1 MRHIYV
7 RAAAISILALG
18 ASQVF
23 AVPTGPVPTRTGAR
37 GFFTKPLEPTCTVCH
52 QADLNGIPPGINDP
66 SGSVKILNVPAHYV
80 PGTTYTLTVELQHDW
95 NPVPP
100 DPLRW
105 GFQLQAIQAT
115 TGDSSGIW
123 ILSPN
128 VPPDSF
134 KIVKAAATSVYKNRR
149 YVDQAGWI
157 LTDERP
163 GGPTHFGEVGPVQWH
178 VQWQAPPGD
187 SGKIYF
193 FAAGNSTNGDDQCFQ
208 SGDFVFTTSEST
220 TAEATT
226 DVGPGGNF
234 RLQTQLGAPMPNPM
248 QGRTDLTFSLARG
261 GVVDLSIFDLT
272 GRRVA
277 TLLHEFRPAG
287 THAAA
292 WSGRNDRGQ
301 RCVSSVYF
309 VRLTSP
315 DQRVI
320 TKKVVLDR

>member
-1 MRHIYV
+1 LRHIYV

-23 AVPTGPVPTRTGAR
+23 AVPTGPVATRTGAR
-37 GFFTKPLEPTCTVCH
+37 GFFNKPLEPTCTVCH
-52 QADLNGIPPGINDP
+52 QADLSGIPPGINDA
-66 SGSVKILNVPAHYV
+66 SGSIKLVNVPAHYV
-80 PGTTYTLTVELQHDW
+80 PGTIYTLTVQLQHDW
-95 NPVPP
+95 NPVPA

-105 GFQLQAIQAT
+105 GFQLQAIQAN
-115 TGDSSGIW
+115 TGDSSGTW
-123 ILSPN
+123 VLTPN
-128 VPPDSF
+128 VAPDSF
-134 KIVKAAATSVYKNRR
+134 KIVKATGTSVYKNRR
-149 YVDQAGWI
+149 YVDQSGYPLIDQEHAGS
-157 LTDERP
+157 
-163 GGPTHFGEVGPVQWH
+163 PTHFGEVGPVEWH
-178 VQWQAPPGD
+178 VKWQAPPGD

-208 SGDFVFTTSEST
+208 SGDFIFTTSEST
-220 TAEATT
+220 TAEVNAA
-226 DVGPGGNF
+226 VGPGDDAL
-234 RLQTQLGAPMPNPM
+234 RTRLGAPMPNPM

-261 GVVDLSIFDLT
+261 GMVDLSIFDLS

-287 THAAA
+287 SHAAA
-292 WSGRNDRGQ
+292 WTGRNDRGE